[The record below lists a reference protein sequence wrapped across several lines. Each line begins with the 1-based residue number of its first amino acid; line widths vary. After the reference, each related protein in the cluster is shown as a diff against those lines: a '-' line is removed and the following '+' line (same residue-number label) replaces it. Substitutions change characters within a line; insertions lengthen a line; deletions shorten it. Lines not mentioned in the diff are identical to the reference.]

1 MIDHETAESAL
12 DGVSPPSAKPASA
25 AASRPGRRSGSG
37 DPGASS
43 TALELGENDPT
54 STSETLEAR
63 PIGEYLR
70 RQRSLRGISIEEL
83 SSLTRIPLRSLER
96 LEGGEF
102 DGETDGFVRGFVRT
116 VALALGL
123 DAEDTVS
130 RMLKEPAAGAWERH
144 QPGRR
149 AKQWLAAIT
158 LFVMAVL
165 CLLLLQAGW
174 RVLVGSGSDDPDRQV
189 IVWRDPV
196 RSLAEATGAEV
207 DPAGEIDPSRGTRLE
222 TLGVEMRRPGLPG
235 PGSDSVVGRLP
246 VVADADR

>member
-1 MIDHETAESAL
+1 MIDHETAQNAL
-12 DGVSPPSAKPASA
+12 DGVSPSGARPPSA
-25 AASRPGRRSGSG
+25 AAPGPGRRSASG
-37 DPGASS
+37 ESGTESSPPVRADGDRSS
-43 TALELGENDPT
+43 TD
-54 STSETLEAR
+54 ETFESR

-70 RQRSLRGISIEEL
+70 RQRTLRGISVEEL

-96 LEGGEF
+96 LERGEF

-123 DAEDTVS
+123 DAEDTIS
-130 RMLKEPAAGAWERH
+130 RMLKEPAVGAWERH

-149 AKQWLAAIT
+149 TKQWFAAIS
-158 LFVMAVL
+158 LLVMAAL
-165 CLLLLQAGW
+165 GLLLLQAGW

-222 TLGVEMRRPGLPG
+222 TLGFEAPRADLRSPAL
-235 PGSDSVVGRLP
+235 DSEVGRVP
-246 VVADADR
+246 AVADADR